1 MFASQ
6 NLFSSIV
13 FFSSALFLAG
23 AANINIG
30 AIVNT
35 GFRVGR
41 EQKVAMEIAAQ
52 HFNSSSSPIFL
63 GVSELSNSSDPFEVI
78 TRGSTLI
85 PLVSWMNCFFV
96 ANGMHAFVGVAAK
109 DPIRWGAE
117 AIIGTGT
124 WPEVATLSK
133 AGDTARI
140 PVLSL
145 AATPTSS
152 SRMPFVLQMSYPAA
166 GEVRCLA
173 AIIRSFNWRRVI
185 VIYED
190 DIYGSSSG
198 VLALLSDVLRDSG
211 SQIDHYI
218 VFPPLRTTDMI
229 RRKLKGIL
237 RQQSKVFVLLRSS
250 PELTVELFKQANKLG
265 MMAKDHVWIV
275 NDDITALLDSTL
287 TPSFISSNMQGV
299 IGISTYFNTTTSSYR
314 AFSSEFQQRFKQE
327 YELKGEHRFEPGR
340 HAVRAYDAVHAIAN
354 AAAAATA
361 SKAENR
367 SVTTLQA
374 ILSTNFTGLSGFIG
388 FTRDGFLPELRG
400 RSAFRV
406 LNVVGKSYK
415 DIGFWSEG
423 YGFFENEAEMSRH
436 GRVVDVLRPVFW
448 PGGTETIPGG
458 WGKLKIGIPNATSF
472 NQFVKVEYDKDGK
485 LQPTGFCMDVFGE
498 ILKHLNYGLLYEF
511 ESFDGSYDDLVNKVP
526 SQVFLQ
532 EVDAVVGDITI
543 LAKRAV
549 NATFTEPF
557 LSSGLSMLVPVKPNH
572 TPWMFTKPFTK
583 EVWLLILAALVYTA
597 GVVWYLERE
606 SNPEFQGT
614 RWVQLGATLWL
625 ILSTFFFAHGEQNRS
640 RLPSHSII
648 VSLSRNSIYF
658 HHAGRVYSYYTKT
671 VVIVWLVVVLI
682 LTTSFTASLSSILIF
697 EMLKPVPPGSRVG
710 CDGDSFVLKYLQ
722 EVLHYNNSRIEAI
735 GQPEEYVEAFKS
747 GNITAAYLETPYLRV
762 FLSQHQGFSRC
773 LPIFLN
779 QAFQQDTLGTCIS
792 RPCAPLRFCFTSPT
806 QVFPKNSPLADDFS
820 QVILQLAENGTLKE
834 LENKWFT
841 FTLSN
846 SPAPDNKVER
856 DSLSLDS
863 FWALFL
869 FTGCTSTIVL
879 LLFIARSKL
888 LNGTSTPAAA
898 SPEPLRRSLMALWP
912 STKNLSPREGLE
924 LPKVLPISSHQE
936 GFRHAHTADVV

>member
-1 MFASQ
+1 
-6 NLFSSIV
+6 
-13 FFSSALFLAG
+13 
-23 AANINIG
+23 
-30 AIVNT
+30 
-35 GFRVGR
+35 
-41 EQKVAMEIAAQ
+41 
-52 HFNSSSSPIFL
+52 
-63 GVSELSNSSDPFEVI
+63 
-78 TRGSTLI
+78 
-85 PLVSWMNCFFV
+85 
-96 ANGMHAFVGVAAK
+96 MHAFVGVAAK
-109 DPIRWGAE
+109 DLIRWGAE

-152 SRMPFVLQMSYPAA
+152 SRMSFVLQMSYPAA

-190 DIYGSSSG
+190 DTYGSSSG

-218 VFPPLRTTDMI
+218 AFPPLRTTDMI
-229 RRKLKGIL
+229 RRKLKGIP
-237 RQQSKVFVLLRSS
+237 RQLSKVFVLLRSS

-265 MMAKDHVWIV
+265 IMAKDHVWIV

-388 FTRDGFLPELRG
+388 FTRDGLLPELRG

-472 NQFVKVEYDKDGK
+472 DQFVKVEYDKDGK

-511 ESFDGSYDDLVNKVP
+511 EAFDGSYDDLVNKVP
-526 SQVFLQ
+526 SQVPYASLGNYVEADEGEKFSRASKPKYDVNSDARKVFLQ

-583 EVWLLILAALVYTA
+583 EVWLLILATLVYTA

-710 CDGDSFVLKYLQ
+710 CDGDSFILKYLQ

-762 FLSQHQGFSRC
+762 FLSQHQGFSVSGETHR
-773 LPIFLN
+773 
-779 QAFQQDTLGTCIS
+779 LGGFGFVSITKPAMANILLCS
-792 RPCAPLRFCFTSPT
+792 
-806 QVFPKNSPLADDFS
+806 ADL
-820 QVILQLAENGTLKE
+820 IMLHG
-834 LENKWFT
+834 
-841 FTLSN
+841 
-846 SPAPDNKVER
+846 
-856 DSLSLDS
+856 
-863 FWALFL
+863 
-869 FTGCTSTIVL
+869 
-879 LLFIARSKL
+879 
-888 LNGTSTPAAA
+888 
-898 SPEPLRRSLMALWP
+898 
-912 STKNLSPREGLE
+912 
-924 LPKVLPISSHQE
+924 
-936 GFRHAHTADVV
+936 

>member
-1 MFASQ
+1 MFANQ

-78 TRGSTLI
+78 TR
-85 PLVSWMNCFFV
+85 
-96 ANGMHAFVGVAAK
+96 AK
-109 DPIRWGAE
+109 DLIRWGVE

-152 SRMPFVLQMSYPAA
+152 SRMSFVLQMSYPAA

-190 DIYGSSSG
+190 DTYGSSSG

-218 VFPPLRTTDMI
+218 AFPPLRTTDMI
-229 RRKLKGIL
+229 RRKLKGIP
-237 RQQSKVFVLLRSS
+237 RQLSKVFVLLRSS

-287 TPSFISSNMQGV
+287 IPSFISSNMQGV

-354 AAAAATA
+354 AAAAAATA

-388 FTRDGFLPELRG
+388 FTRDGLLPELRG

-472 NQFVKVEYDKDGK
+472 DQFVKVEYDKDGK

-511 ESFDGSYDDLVNKVP
+511 EAFDGSYDDLVNKVP
-526 SQVFLQ
+526 SQ

-583 EVWLLILAALVYTA
+583 EVWLLILATLVYTA

-625 ILSTFFFAHGEQNRS
+625 ILSTFFFAH
-640 RLPSHSII
+640 
-648 VSLSRNSIYF
+648 
-658 HHAGRVYSYYTKT
+658 GRVYSYYTKT

-762 FLSQHQGFSRC
+762 FLSQHQGFSVSGETHR
-773 LPIFLN
+773 
-779 QAFQQDTLGTCIS
+779 LGG
-792 RPCAPLRFCFTSPT
+792 FGF
-806 QVFPKNSPLADDFS
+806 VFPKNSPLADDFS